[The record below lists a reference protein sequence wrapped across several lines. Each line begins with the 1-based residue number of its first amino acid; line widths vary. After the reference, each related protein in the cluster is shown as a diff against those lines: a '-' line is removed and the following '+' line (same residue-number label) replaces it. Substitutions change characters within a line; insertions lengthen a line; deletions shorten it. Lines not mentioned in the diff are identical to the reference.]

1 MSNSLKD
8 IFLGKGIFSGGPRVV
23 AIGGGTG
30 LSVLLRGLKK
40 YTSNITAIVTV
51 SDDGGGSGAL
61 REDMGIL
68 PPGDIR
74 NCIVALA
81 NTEPIMEQL
90 MQYRFSEGKLKGQ
103 SFGNLFIAAMNDI
116 CGSFDGAIKE
126 VSNVL
131 AVTGKVLPVTL
142 ENVVLYAELED
153 GTVIKGESQIP
164 IKQQAI
170 NKKIK
175 KVFIKPA
182 NCKPL
187 PEALKAIQEAD
198 VIILGPGSLYT
209 SIIPNLLVKNMA
221 RAINN
226 SEAIKIYVSNIM
238 TQQGETI
245 GYSLS
250 DHLKALNEHAD
261 KLVIDYAIA
270 NTGRV
275 PETLIEKYKTENA
288 APVVID
294 YDIINDMGI
303 KLIKGNFVSVDKGY
317 LRHDYEELARKIF
330 KLVNEEKLQKD
341 KKRLLDY
348 YFISGKLKKDKKNCE
363 GEI

>member
-1 MSNSLKD
+1 MSTSLID
-8 IFLGKGIFSGGPRVV
+8 LFHGMGVLPEGPKVV

-30 LSVLLRGLKK
+30 LSVLLRGIKK

-51 SDDGGGSGAL
+51 SDDGGGSGVL
-61 REDMGIL
+61 RQDMGIL

-74 NCIVALA
+74 SCITALA

-90 MQYRFSEGKLKGQ
+90 MQYRFSEGNLKGQ

-116 CGSFDGAIKE
+116 CGSFDKAVKE
-126 VSNVL
+126 VSSVL

-142 ENVVLYAELED
+142 EDVVLYAELED

-170 NKKIK
+170 NKRIK
-175 KVFIKPA
+175 NVFLKPS
-182 NCKPL
+182 NSKPL
-187 PEALKAIQEAD
+187 PEALQEINDAD
-198 VIILGPGSLYT
+198 AIILGPGSLYT
-209 SIIPNLLVKNMA
+209 SIIPNLLIKNIA
-221 RAINN
+221 NAINK
-226 SEAIKIYVSNIM
+226 SKALKIYVSNIM

-250 DHLKALNEHAD
+250 EHIKAINSHGN
-261 KLVIDYAIA
+261 KLTIDYAIA
-270 NTGRV
+270 NTGKV
-275 PETLIEKYKTENA
+275 PESLLEKYRGENA

-303 KLIKGNFVSVDKGY
+303 KLIEDDFVSISNGY
-317 LRHDYEELARKIF
+317 LRHDFDKLARRIF
-330 KLVNEEKLQKD
+330 MLISEEKLQKD

-348 YFISGKLKKDKKNCE
+348 YYISGKLKKRK
-363 GEI
+363 

>member
-1 MSNSLKD
+1 MSAHRIKD
-8 IFLGKGIFSGGPRVV
+8 TLNGKSIFSGGPKVV

-51 SDDGGGSGAL
+51 SDDGGSSGML

-90 MQYRFSEGKLKGQ
+90 MQYRFTEGSLKGQ

-116 CGSFDGAIKE
+116 CGSFDAAVRE
-126 VSNVL
+126 VANVL

-142 ENVVLYAELED
+142 ENVILYAELED
-153 GTVIKGESQIP
+153 GTVVKGESQIP

-170 NKKIK
+170 NKRIK
-175 KVFIKPA
+175 RVFLRPSS
-182 NCKPL
+182 CRPL
-187 PEALKAIQEAD
+187 PEAIRAIKEAD
-198 VIILGPGSLYT
+198 AVILGPGSLYT
-209 SIIPNLLVKNMA
+209 SIIPNLLVKHIANA
-221 RAINN
+221 VNK
-226 SEAIKIYVSNIM
+226 SEAVKIYVSNIM

-250 DHLKALNEHAD
+250 EHLSAINGHAE
-261 KLVIDYAIA
+261 KLVIDYAVV
-270 NTGRV
+270 NTGQI
-275 PETLIEKYKTENA
+275 PESLINKYETEGA

-294 YDIINDMGI
+294 YHAIRALDIRTVE
-303 KLIKGNFVSVDKGY
+303 GNFVNIENGF
-317 LRHDYEELARKIF
+317 LRHNFNELAECIF
-330 KLVNEEKLQKD
+330 QLIQEEKLQKD
-341 KKRLLDY
+341 KRRLLDY
-348 YFISGKLKKDKKNCE
+348 YYVAGKLKKYENS
-363 GEI
+363 